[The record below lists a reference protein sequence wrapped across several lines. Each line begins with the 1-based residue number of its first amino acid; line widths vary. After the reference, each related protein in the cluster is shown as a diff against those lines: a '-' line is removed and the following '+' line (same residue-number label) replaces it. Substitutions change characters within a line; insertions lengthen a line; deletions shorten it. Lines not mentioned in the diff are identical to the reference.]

1 MYRIKFK
8 ASADK
13 RFSKFPKDIQIRIIQ
28 KLEFFLSQ
36 PNPLIYAEILTNPS
50 IGTYR
55 FRVGDYRVVFD
66 LEDNETI
73 MIVDVDHRKDIYN
86 RKDIYR

>member
-1 MYRIKFK
+1 MYQIRFK
-8 ASADK
+8 SSADK
-13 RFSKFPKDIQIRIIQ
+13 RFSKLPKNVQIRIIQ

-36 PNPLIYAEILTNPS
+36 SDPLLYAEFLTNHR

-66 LEDNETI
+66 LENETI
-73 MIVDVDHRKDIYN
+73 MIVDIDHRKDIY
-86 RKDIYR
+86 RK